1 MAVQDPGVILAFR
14 CHFKHLL
21 GVVREI
27 EQQIIDS
34 DIHAIELIGD
44 REAVGHD
51 RSELF
56 IRSHEL
62 GIDDLNRHKTLEKF
76 AVDRPAV
83 LQNSVVNVITQGAQC
98 FLVIKD
104 GVIIHSSIGDHDQI
118 VSILPGRGKSVNE
131 IKFFRA
137 GIGGKSCGCGLIR
150 GFFNNFCSGGVFRPG
165 HSGPVSSG
173 LISFRSANFDVS
185 SVIF

>member
-1 MAVQDPGVILAFR
+1 MAVKDPGVILAFR

-104 GVIIHSSIGDHDQI
+104 GVINGVAPGDQVNVAITGLVNNNGEWTETDPSNVVTYTLESSAE
-118 VSILPGRGKSVNE
+118 GKTFLQ
-131 IKFFRA
+131 K
-137 GIGGKSCGCGLIR
+137 
-150 GFFNNFCSGGVFRPG
+150 
-165 HSGPVSSG
+165 
-173 LISFRSANFDVS
+173 
-185 SVIF
+185 